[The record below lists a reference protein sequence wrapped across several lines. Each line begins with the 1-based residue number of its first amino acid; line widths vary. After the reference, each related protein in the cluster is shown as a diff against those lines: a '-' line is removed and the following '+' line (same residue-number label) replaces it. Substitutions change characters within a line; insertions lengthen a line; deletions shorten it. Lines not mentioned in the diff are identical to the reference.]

1 MPHTGPKRIFAI
13 TLFCALLW
21 LSSCSPQAQ
30 PLSTFEGRLLLYR
43 VSGEKENGKELR
55 IIYEFRAGSA
65 APQELLVLPLIPGGP
80 VRDVSVSSDQRL
92 AFLPPQTLLDLHT
105 WEIRDISLPQD
116 IRQGYPASNVAFSP
130 DGRFLAYIALVGTEE
145 ATRRALYLVDLTTD
159 RLSEMHSQ
167 PCAPYGDAGVTITE
181 TCGDI
186 NHPFW
191 LDTETIAFFHYS
203 GTMPKRITFGADE
216 LNSNAV
222 TVMTVTGDTLQTFST
237 SLQPCYYS
245 LRGSDAVLAERGAT
259 VFVEDASNRNPCF
272 PPAWL
277 DAADLRQ
284 GVFETHQIGPGPFYP
299 SPDGRTLLVGGDP
312 RQPLDT
318 WQWRL
323 EDLQSGKTT
332 RLATDYELHYLV
344 RCVWSLDE
352 SQVACL
358 AYETLKAITGQDF
371 GDDVSSLASV
381 VGAKGIAR
389 EAGAHLMGTGDFA
402 QGIAQS
408 GW

>member
-1 MPHTGPKRIFAI
+1 MSYRLAPVIP
-13 TLFCALLW
+13 
-21 LSSCSPQAQ
+21 LSSLALAPTPAQ
-30 PLSTFEGRLLLYR
+30 T
-43 VSGEKENGKELR
+43 
-55 IIYEFRAGSA
+55 
-65 APQELLVLPLIPGGP
+65 
-80 VRDVSVSSDQRL
+80 
-92 AFLPPQTLLDLHT
+92 
-105 WEIRDISLPQD
+105 
-116 IRQGYPASNVAFSP
+116 
-130 DGRFLAYIALVGTEE
+130 
-145 ATRRALYLVDLTTD
+145 
-159 RLSEMHSQ
+159 
-167 PCAPYGDAGVTITE
+167 
-181 TCGDI
+181 
-186 NHPFW
+186 
-191 LDTETIAFFHYS
+191 
-203 GTMPKRITFGADE
+203 
-216 LNSNAV
+216 
-222 TVMTVTGDTLQTFST
+222 
-237 SLQPCYYS
+237 
-245 LRGSDAVLAERGAT
+245 
-259 VFVEDASNRNPCF
+259 CF